1 MKNRSINLF
10 DNIGY
15 INYIYSIHSRQGE
28 NMTGTIK
35 RPRYFLDIDPEVRKR
50 VKALAALKGETMKDW
65 LTEAI
70 IAKLEDE
77 IDATEGLASLAN
89 SEGSMSL
96 EAYLQSKK
104 DKGNSSNKSPKGR
117 VPRACTW
124 VNVVIAR

>member
-1 MKNRSINLF
+1 
-10 DNIGY
+10 
-15 INYIYSIHSRQGE
+15 
-28 NMTGTIK
+28 MTGTIK

-50 VKALAALKGETMKDW
+50 VKALAAFKGETMKDW

-96 EAYLQSKK
+96 EAYLQSRK
-104 DKGNSSNKSPKGR
+104 DKGNTSK
-117 VPRACTW
+117 
-124 VNVVIAR
+124 